1 MIMLSACKWEDLMYC
16 LCLCHESGGSWTEDT
31 DSEDDEQ
38 DLTEEEMAEAL
49 REAALLTLKSSCKS
63 ATEIVTSKLDLSLQS
78 CS

>member
-1 MIMLSACKWEDLMYC
+1 MYC

-49 REAALLTLKSSCKS
+49 REAALLTLQSSCKS
-63 ATEIVTSKLDLSLQS
+63 ATENVTSKLDLSLQS